1 MLCLDE
7 LAVVSVYQSN
17 ILDMTRKKDSP
28 MWMITQLI
36 SELTLEDFVNKS
48 KSEITFHKA
57 LLLTRQLLEI
67 VQRCHKVHIFHRNLQ
82 PSNII
87 VQQYN
92 DHASVDD
99 IKLVLIDFGLAW
111 IDNPELSI
119 TDEDDLK
126 MLDQV
131 IKRHSNKNLKQPSD
145 NIFCILQHFLSLSSE
160 SQRRSPT
167 IDSTSVCR
175 ILFWLLTDKWPD
187 QVYYTNTYPHYE
199 NEYQQKINEK
209 LGRIIYVL
217 K

>member
-1 MLCLDE
+1 M
-7 LAVVSVYQSN
+7 
-17 ILDMTRKKDSP
+17 IRKKDAP

-36 SELTLEDFVNKS
+36 SELTLEDFVDKH

-67 VQRCHKVHIFHRNLQ
+67 VQRCHKLHIFHRNLQ

-87 VQQYN
+87 VQQNN
-92 DHASVDD
+92 DHAAIDE

-111 IDNPELSI
+111 IDSQELSV
-119 TDEDDLK
+119 TDEDDFK

-131 IKRHSNKNLKQPSD
+131 IRRHSNKNLKQPSD
-145 NIFCILQHFLSLSSE
+145 KLSCLLQHLLSPSSK
-160 SQRRSPT
+160 SQRCSPT
-167 IDSTSVCR
+167 IDSTGICHV
-175 ILFWLLTDKWPD
+175 LFWLLTNKWPD

-209 LGRIIYVL
+209 LGRII
-217 K
+217 